1 MPKRGLRPTTILN
14 HELHSEPLYFNSFF
28 VETSSELIST
38 SSELIPTIAELI
50 PTIAELRKNAFEL
63 KYFKYLRY
71 PFSITLLNMMN
82 RYGRQKTIMQSI
94 SGGFPFK

>member
-1 MPKRGLRPTTILN
+1 MPKRGLRPTTILS
-14 HELHSEPLYFNSFF
+14 HEPHSEPLYFNSFF
-28 VETSSELIST
+28 VETSSELI
-38 SSELIPTIAELI
+38 
-50 PTIAELRKNAFEL
+50 PTIAELRKNAYEL

>member
-14 HELHSEPLYFNSFF
+14 HEPHSEPLYFNSFF
-28 VETSSELIST
+28 VETSSELI
-38 SSELIPTIAELI
+38 PTIG
-50 PTIAELRKNAFEL
+50 ELRKNAFEL